1 MVVASK
7 AELQR
12 LYSNLITLY
21 TGFEVQAADGA
32 TVEGANVAVATM
44 TASGATP
51 TIKINQIGGV
61 LFTVE

>member
-1 MVVASK
+1 
-7 AELQR
+7 
-12 LYSNLITLY
+12 
-21 TGFEVQAADGA
+21 
-32 TVEGANVAVATM
+32 VATM

>member
-1 MVVASK
+1 MVVSSK
-7 AELQR
+7 AELKR

-21 TGFEVQAADGA
+21 TGFEVEAQDGA
-32 TVEGANVAVATM
+32 SVEGSNAAKAAM

>member
-1 MVVASK
+1 MVVSSK

-21 TGFEVQAADGA
+21 TGFEIEAQDGA
-32 TVEGANVAVATM
+32 SVEGTNAAKATM
-44 TASGATP
+44 TTSGATP